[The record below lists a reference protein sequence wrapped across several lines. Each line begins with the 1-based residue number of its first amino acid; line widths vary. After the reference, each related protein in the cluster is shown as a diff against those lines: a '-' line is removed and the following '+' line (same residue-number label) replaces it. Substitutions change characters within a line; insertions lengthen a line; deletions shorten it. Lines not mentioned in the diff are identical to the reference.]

1 MQQIQL
7 TQGKIA
13 ILDDEDYAR
22 LKHFKWFYRGERNGG
37 PGYCCRHG
45 KRPIDPTG
53 TVYLHRAVINPE
65 PGLEVIFLNH
75 DRLDCRKANLRAV
88 TVEVSR
94 QHHRMRRDC
103 KTGAKGVIYN
113 GETDTWSA
121 YLYRSGIAHRVGT
134 YGTREQ
140 AESAYQQA
148 LIRENP
154 DLYTAPAVVERKPME
169 PRGDRSAVCSE
180 RVA

>member
-1 MQQIQL
+1 MQQIKL

-13 ILDDEDYAR
+13 VLDDDDYER
-22 LKHFKWFYRGERNGG
+22 LRNFKWFYRGERNGNL
-37 PGYCCRHG
+37 GYAVRHG
-45 KRPIDPTG
+45 KKPIDPTG
-53 TVYLHRAVINPE
+53 TVYLHREVMKPE

-94 QHHRMRRDC
+94 QHHRMRKDC

-113 GETDTWSA
+113 GDTNTWSG
-121 YLYRSGIAHRVGT
+121 YLYRSGSTLHVGT
-134 YGTREQ
+134 FRTKEQ
-140 AESAYQQA
+140 AEQAYQDA

-154 DLYTAPAVVERKPME
+154 DLHSAPAVAERKPME
-169 PRGDRSAVCSE
+169 PSV
-180 RVA
+180 